1 MLGMQRDTGRSISGF
16 DQFVSRVVQV
26 MTTPLGTREHRRT
39 VGSRLHET
47 LAQGTGDDMLM
58 KVQAYA
64 LEAFYNQDNGL
75 GDFTPDRVVATR
87 TATGVVLRFSGE
99 WKSRNVTFEVTLC

>member
-16 DQFVSRVVQV
+16 DQFVSRVVQA
-26 MTTPLGTREHRRT
+26 MTTPLSSREHRRT
-39 VGSRLHET
+39 IGSRLHET
-47 LAQGTGDDMLM
+47 LALGTGDDTLM

-64 LEAFYNQDNGL
+64 LDAFYNKDNGL
-75 GDFTPDRVVATR
+75 SDFTPDRVVATR
-87 TATGVVLRFSGE
+87 SATGVVLQFSGV